1 MDATVSD
8 SPQELNI
15 ERIDRIS
22 ELPESIIHHIYSFL
36 PTKDTAIT
44 TLLSKSWGSKWASYP
59 NLDLDQSLFG
69 KELEIF
75 GFHRENPTENR
86 QKRVRKE
93 KFIKFICVQKF
104 KLYISIHELKHISL
118 VKKWIR
124 LAMKR
129 SVREVKVHTPMPPFL
144 IRIHTLPQ
152 EIFACKSVTVLKLC
166 CCDLR
171 GLLYKAKGAIKLPS
185 LHNLSLNQV
194 FVDEFT
200 VKVLLLSCP
209 LIARFCFRNCKGDF
223 NDLFVAGLENLKI
236 LKLIMPK
243 SGFEELERVT
253 IVAPSLQSL
262 TISGDA
268 VMIKAHK
275 SQELKSLTL
284 KGVDMVT
291 DELFHNLMSEH
302 PLLETL
308 QLDHYMVTDELFHN
322 LMSEHPLFETLQL
335 DHCKMLERIKI
346 SSHRLKSLTIRDCLY
361 LEHCEIVT
369 PNLLSFEYD
378 GNLSAFCGG
387 FIYAPCQWKVK
398 LELDCDILWLCDL
411 ESLVQ
416 GKRFKD
422 LTLSISS
429 EEISSYYDDD
439 EKKPLAISPCC
450 EVEHLS
456 LGTDASQSS
465 YKAIIEGLFSICQP
479 KILSVASTIK
489 SANKFIRDVKIER
502 VKRAKEDD
510 PQCLALLKQRPL
522 QWDTL
527 LNALPKL
534 GGGHVY
540 FALNWST
547 QALYQ
552 S

>member
-1 MDATVSD
+1 M
-8 SPQELNI
+8 
-15 ERIDRIS
+15 
-22 ELPESIIHHIYSFL
+22 H
-36 PTKDTAIT
+36 
-44 TLLSKSWGSKWASYP
+44 
-59 NLDLDQSLFG
+59 
-69 KELEIF
+69 
-75 GFHRENPTENR
+75 
-86 QKRVRKE
+86 RVRDRE
-93 KFIKFICVQKF
+93 ICVQKF

-275 SQELKSLTL
+275 IGSLQDVRKDKNFKPSSQKLDNKGLSSLTL
-284 KGVDMVT
+284 KGVD
-291 DELFHNLMSEH
+291 
-302 PLLETL
+302 
-308 QLDHYMVTDELFHN
+308 MVTDELFHN

-489 SANKFIRDVKIER
+489 SANKFIRVANNSRILWLLVCENPMDIK
-502 VKRAKEDD
+502 D
-510 PQCLALLKQRPL
+510 PNCCSFREQKC
-522 QWDTL
+522 W
-527 LNALPKL
+527 
-534 GGGHVY
+534 
-540 FALNWST
+540 
-547 QALYQ
+547 
-552 S
+552 